1 MTEARIKDLM
11 DKGYITQ
18 VVNPTELAKLTEAQL
33 IEKGYITQVGIFD
46 GTDSTTEEVP
56 AEVTPTVVSNDDD
69 LTPVAPVANDEPV
82 ADPEDEPVADPD
94 DAPVV
99 DEDEPEVEPVEE

>member
-1 MTEARIKDLM
+1 MTVDRIKDLM

-18 VVNPTELAKLTEAQL
+18 VIDPAELAKLTEAQL

-46 GTDSTTEEVP
+46 GADATEEEVP
-56 AEVTPTVVSNDDD
+56 AEATPAEAVAVVNDDE
-69 LTPVAPVANDEPV
+69 PAAADEPDV
-82 ADPEDEPVADPD
+82 EPADEPVADPD

-99 DEDEPEVEPVEE
+99 DEDEPVADPVEE

>member
-1 MTEARIKDLM
+1 MTVDRIKDLM

-18 VVNPTELAKLTEAQL
+18 VVDPTELAKLTEAQL
-33 IEKGYITQVGIFD
+33 IEKGYITMVGIFD
-46 GTDSTTEEVP
+46 STDSTTEEVP
-56 AEVTPTVVSNDDD
+56 AEVTPAEAVAVVNDDE
-69 LTPVAPVANDEPV
+69 PAAADEPV

-99 DEDEPEVEPVEE
+99 DEDEPVADPVEE